1 MVADKVPKK
10 TVLTMNKHPIKEY
23 HSNMER
29 LSVIE
34 KKGTMML
41 LMDYT
46 RIVVPLGFRKEVLRR
61 EHISPTGRRNMEG
74 SLHAKYY
81 WPKLSEDVKRVVE
94 ACMAC
99 QVHGNSREWES
110 LRLAQCKALG
120 LTSSRGAGTTTSSS
134 WTTSPGCPCS
144 RR

>member
-46 RIVVPLGFRKEVLRR
+46 RIVVPGGFGKEVLRR
-61 EHISPTGRRNMEG
+61 EDISPTVRRNMEG
-74 SLHAKYY
+74 SHQAKYY
-81 WPKLSEDVKRVVE
+81 WPKL
-94 ACMAC
+94 
-99 QVHGNSREWES
+99 
-110 LRLAQCKALG
+110 
-120 LTSSRGAGTTTSSS
+120 
-134 WTTSPGCPCS
+134 
-144 RR
+144 